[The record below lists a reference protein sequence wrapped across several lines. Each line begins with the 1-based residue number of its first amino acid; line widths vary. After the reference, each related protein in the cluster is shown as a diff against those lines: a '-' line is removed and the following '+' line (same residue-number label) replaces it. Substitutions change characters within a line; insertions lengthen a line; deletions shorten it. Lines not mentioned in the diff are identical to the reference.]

1 MPNNKPYKNGRDF
14 YRDLREKQW
23 MGLVEWE
30 SAKEQHKLNLK
41 TLEAVQKWRENPNRA
56 LSVLMV
62 HGSGRHPEVSCAKE
76 MSNSQLLLERGF
88 ELAKAEFD
96 KHDVE
101 ENRLIL
107 REMVIEPCNN
117 CVSTCSALCN
127 FSCTCFPLDDMTVQ
141 AYPMMMWADVVLI
154 STGVNQSMVSSRTKM
169 FLDRLI
175 SLDGG
180 YYMEELPIKDANFR
194 DKMIKLSQEQ
204 PVYDQRLFG
213 RVGGY
218 IITSKDQDN
227 KLEDG
232 LDHTKY
238 TYEDL
243 VCGSLKSNFSDYGI
257 FHADPYCYVAPADP
271 HVEYSYD
278 KVEYNKEEHAEKAK
292 EVALA
297 ALELAWKFRQNPP
310 KFKGGARVNRT

>member
-1 MPNNKPYKNGRDF
+1 MPNYKNIRDF
-14 YRDLREKQW
+14 YRDLQEKGF
-23 MGLVEWE
+23 MGLVDWKSSE
-30 SAKEQHKLNLK
+30 EQHKLNLQ
-41 TLEAVQKWRENPNRA
+41 TLKAVEEWRKNPSRPI
-56 LSVLMV
+56 SVLMV

-76 MSNSQLLLERGF
+76 MSNSQLILERGF

-96 KHDVE
+96 KHDVD

-107 REMVIEPCNN
+107 REMYIEPCNN

-127 FSCTCFPLDDMTVQ
+127 FSCTCFPGDDMTVK
-141 AYPMMMWADVVLI
+141 AYPMVLWADVIFI

-180 YYMEELPIKDANFR
+180 YYMEELPIKDAAFR

-218 IITSKDQDN
+218 IITSKDQN
-227 KLEDG
+227 NNLEDG
-232 LDHTKY
+232 LDHGKY
-238 TYEDL
+238 SYEDL
-243 VCGSLKSNFSDYGI
+243 VAGALKHNFSDYGI
-257 FHADPYCYVAPADP
+257 FHADPCHYVAAADP
-271 HVEYSYD
+271 HVEYAYD
-278 KVEYNKEEHAEKAK
+278 KVEYNKQEHADKAK
-292 EVALA
+292 EVVLA